1 MIQLTHIRFHDRINY
16 EQLPLFRGAV
26 IAHYKNNSLFH
37 NHKENNYIYS
47 YPLIQY
53 KSMNGYAGI
62 IGINEGGEAL
72 EEFSNMESFSCR
84 LGEQL
89 YNMKV
94 QSVISEKFDI
104 RITDIPIY
112 YKICSWLPLNQ
123 NNYREFMKMQILS
136 ERINMLEKILVGNIL
151 SFAKGVD
158 VYIDSPI
165 VCRLM
170 SIDSQC
176 PTYYKNVG
184 MMSFNV
190 TFQSNILL
198 PEGIGIGK
206 GASIN
211 RGNIYLINKK

>member
-1 MIQLTHIRFHDRINY
+1 MIQLTHIRFQDRIKH

-26 IAHYKNNSLFH
+26 INRFNNNNLFH
-37 NHKENNYIYS
+37 NHKDENFIYS

-72 EEFSNMESFSCR
+72 EELTNMDNFPCR

-94 QSVISEKFDI
+94 QSVMSEKFNI
-104 RITDIPIY
+104 RITDIPVY
-112 YKICSWLPLNQ
+112 YKIYGWLPLNQ
-123 NNYREFMKMQILS
+123 NNYREFVKMQILS
-136 ERINMLEKILVGNIL
+136 ERINILEKILVGNIL
-151 SFAKGVD
+151 SFAKGVSLF
-158 VYIDSPI
+158 IDSVI
-165 VCRLM
+165 ICKLM

-176 PTYYKNVG
+176 PTYYKGVE

-211 RGNIYLINKK
+211 RGNIYLNIKK